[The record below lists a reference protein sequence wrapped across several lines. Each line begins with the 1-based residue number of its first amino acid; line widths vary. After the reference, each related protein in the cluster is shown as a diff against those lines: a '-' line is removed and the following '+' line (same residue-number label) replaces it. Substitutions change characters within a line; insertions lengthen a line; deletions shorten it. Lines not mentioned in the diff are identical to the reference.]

1 MNPTT
6 DARLEVQGVYGD
18 GWEEGIERTRGRAVM
33 DGRRES
39 QLPPAKNDTL
49 SEQERKALA
58 KVDRYA
64 FGFPVCNDAKLIRG
78 TGMDSSIRL

>member
-1 MNPTT
+1 
-6 DARLEVQGVYGD
+6 
-18 GWEEGIERTRGRAVM
+18 M